1 MDNHKSMKR
10 SYLTIFPVLI
20 STGIL
25 YYLLTLVPTSQII
38 KAVTSAKPEFI
49 LLAVFIA
56 GINKYAEA
64 YRMKMITDCQ
74 TLGVTTNRIVQ
85 INLASAFYEIF
96 LPSFVTGGAVRWY
109 KLSQS
114 NGRPAEAMAAIG
126 FNRLIHLV
134 ILMLV

>member
-1 MDNHKSMKR
+1 MKR
-10 SYLTIFPVLI
+10 SYLTIFQVLI
-20 STGIL
+20 STGIF

-64 YRMKMITDCQ
+64 YRMKVITDCQ

-85 INLASAFYEIF
+85 INLAAAFYELF
-96 LPSFVTGGAVRWY
+96 LPSFVTGGAKAVHGLTR
-109 KLSQS
+109 
-114 NGRPAEAMAAIG
+114 E
-126 FNRLIHLV
+126 LIQP
-134 ILMLV
+134 